1 MKRFFYIF
9 LFVANCY
16 ADDLT
21 ICVKNNTDI
30 IPTQDLKI
38 CIKNTT
44 VDMLTDSNATATGCS
59 GTPYKRDSV
68 NNVWAVS
75 FPWGYIEGV
84 SMCTNTFD
92 ESGKYVGFNPDNPPN
107 GYGTGLG
114 GNCACKRTYPGE
126 SKWVQGYFY
135 PKLTAEN
142 CDACARGCAEQ
153 VACHS
158 SVLSKIIIEK

>member
-21 ICVKNNTDI
+21 ICVKNNTSVP
-30 IPTQDLKI
+30 PTQDLKI

-44 VDMLTDSNATATGCS
+44 VDMLADSISTTGY
-59 GTPYKRDSV
+59 GVPYKRDSV
-68 NNVWAVS
+68 NNAWGVS
-75 FPWGYIEGV
+75 FPWGRIEGI
-84 SMCTNTFD
+84 SMCTNTFN
-92 ESGKYVGFNPDNPPN
+92 ESGNYVGFNADNPPN

-135 PKLTAEN
+135 SKLTAEN
-142 CDACARGCAEQ
+142 CDACASGCAEQ
-153 VACHS
+153 VAYHS
-158 SVLSKIIIEK
+158 SVLSKIIIEKE

>member
-21 ICVKNNTDI
+21 ICVKNNTSVS
-30 IPTQDLKI
+30 PTQDLKI
-38 CIKNTT
+38 CVKNTT
-44 VDMLTDSNATATGCS
+44 IDMLADSVNGA
-59 GTPYKRDSV
+59 PYKRDS
-68 NNVWAVS
+68 NVWGVS
-75 FPWGYIEGV
+75 FPWGRIEGI
-84 SMCTNTFD
+84 SMCTNTFN
-92 ESGKYVGFNPDNPPN
+92 ESGSYVGFNPDNPPN

-135 PKLTAEN
+135 PELTAKN
-142 CDACARGCAEQ
+142 CDACAWGCAEQ
-153 VACHS
+153 VAYNIS
-158 SVLSKIIIEK
+158 SVLTKIIIEK